1 MEQSEIFKKFSLY
14 GASEFVGFGGDGVA
28 AFLMTHGSG
37 GKTGFPEQVSVA
49 LVYGTV

>member
-1 MEQSEIFKKFSLY
+1 M
-14 GASEFVGFGGDGVA
+14 A

-49 LVYGTV
+49 LVYGTVKRETFL